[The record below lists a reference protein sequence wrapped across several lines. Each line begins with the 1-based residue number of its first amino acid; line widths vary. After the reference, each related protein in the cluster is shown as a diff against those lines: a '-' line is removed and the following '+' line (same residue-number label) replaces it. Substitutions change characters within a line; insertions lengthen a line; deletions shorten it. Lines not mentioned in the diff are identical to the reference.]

1 MGLRASMG
9 NRLGIKAMVLT
20 IGMLA
25 GCETAIPNPR
35 GSRLLTGSEMDQIT
49 AGSVGAIN
57 RAEAHAHGFTS
68 QATASTSTLVALSSG
83 TIAGVHVVN
92 AASSNYVSSQLSAS
106 AGNGQTATASGSN
119 HVYAEGDNGVAQID
133 AAATAVSAGGGASH
147 AQVSINFSGIRT
159 SRADLAFGSVTAAA
173 CCAPF
178 AEAQIELAGRAGG
191 PFARELRSV
200 SLSNTRGEM
209 QMRTDIAVISSA
221 LPMIDPGQMS
231 GLLTPLGSPK

>member
-1 MGLRASMG
+1 VGLRASMG

-68 QATASTSTLVALSSG
+68 QATASTSTLVASSSG
-83 TIAGVHVVN
+83 TIAGPVVN
-92 AASSNYVSSQLSAS
+92 AISSNYVSSQLSAS

-119 HVYAEGDNGVAQID
+119 HVYVEGDNGVAQID

-178 AEAQIELAGRAGG
+178 AEAQIELTGRAGG
-191 PFARELRSV
+191 PYARELRSV

>member
-1 MGLRASMG
+1 MVGLRASMG

-57 RAEAHAHGFTS
+57 RAEAHARGLTS
-68 QATASTSTLVALSSG
+68 QATASTSTLVASRSG
-83 TIAGVHVVN
+83 TIVGVHLVN

-119 HVYAEGDNGVAQID
+119 HVYADGEYGVTQID
-133 AAATAVSAGGGASH
+133 EVDQIQPSQDGVVLGITVVDAVGDDSKFDLIAGLAIEIGG
-147 AQVSINFSGIRT
+147 
-159 SRADLAFGSVTAAA
+159 
-173 CCAPF
+173 
-178 AEAQIELAGRAGG
+178 
-191 PFARELRSV
+191 
-200 SLSNTRGEM
+200 
-209 QMRTDIAVISSA
+209 
-221 LPMIDPGQMS
+221 
-231 GLLTPLGSPK
+231 

>member
-1 MGLRASMG
+1 MG
-9 NRLGIKAMVLT
+9 NRLGMKAMVLT

-25 GCETAIPNPR
+25 GCETAIPNLR

-57 RAEAHAHGFTS
+57 SAEVHARGVTS
-68 QATASTSTLVALSSG
+68 QATASTSTLVASSSG
-83 TIAGVHVVN
+83 TIAGVHFAN
-92 AASSNYVSSQLSAS
+92 PAGSNYVSSQLSAS
-106 AGNGQTATASGSN
+106 AGNDNGQTATANGSS
-119 HVYAEGDNGVAQID
+119 HVYADGENGGAQIN
-133 AAATAVSAGGGASH
+133 AAATALSAGGGASR
-147 AQVSINFSGIRT
+147 AQVGINFSGIST
-159 SRADLAFGSVTAAA
+159 SRADLAFGSVTATA

-178 AEAQIELAGRAGG
+178 AEAQIELTGGAGG
-191 PFARELRSV
+191 PYARELTSE
-200 SLSNTRGEM
+200 SLSNTRGQM

>member
-1 MGLRASMG
+1 MG
-9 NRLGIKAMVLT
+9 NRLCIKAMVLT

-25 GCETAIPNPR
+25 GCETPIPNPR

-49 AGSVGAIN
+49 AASVGAIN

-68 QATASTSTLVALSSG
+68 QATASTSTLVASSSG
-83 TIAGVHVVN
+83 TIAGVHFAN
-92 AASSNYVSSQLSAS
+92 AASYYVSSQLSAS
-106 AGNGQTATASGSN
+106 AGNGQTATASGSSY
-119 HVYAEGDNGVAQID
+119 VYTDGENDVVQIN

-147 AQVSINFSGIRT
+147 AQGGINFSGIHT
-159 SRADLAFGSVTAAA
+159 SRAVLAFGSVTAAA

-178 AEAQIELAGRAGG
+178 AEAQMELTGGSGG
-191 PFARELRSV
+191 PYTQELRSV
-200 SLSNTRGEM
+200 SLSNTRGQM

-221 LPMIDPGQMS
+221 LPMINPGQMS

>member
-1 MGLRASMG
+1 MG
-9 NRLGIKAMVLT
+9 NRLGAMVLT
-20 IGMLA
+20 IGMIA

-35 GSRLLTGSEMDQIT
+35 GNRLLTGSEMDQIT
-49 AGSVGAIN
+49 AGSVGAIS

-68 QATASTSTLVALSSG
+68 QATASTSTLVASSSG
-83 TIAGVHVVN
+83 MIAGVHFAN

-106 AGNGQTATASGSN
+106 AGNGQTATASDSN
-119 HVYAEGDNGVAQID
+119 YVYADGENGVAQID
-133 AAATAVSAGGGASH
+133 AAAAAVSAGGEASR

-178 AEAQIELAGRAGG
+178 AEAKIELTGGAGG
-191 PFARELRSV
+191 PYARELRSV
-200 SLSNTRGEM
+200 SLSNTRG
-209 QMRTDIAVISSA
+209 QIQTRTDIAVISSA

-231 GLLTPLGSPK
+231 GLLTPLGSAK

>member
-1 MGLRASMG
+1 MG

-20 IGMLA
+20 MGMLA
-25 GCETAIPNPR
+25 GCETAISNPR

-57 RAEAHAHGFTS
+57 RAEAHARGFTS
-68 QATASTSTLVALSSG
+68 QATASTSMLVASSSG
-83 TIAGVHVVN
+83 TIAGVHFVN

-106 AGNGQTATASGSN
+106 AGNGQAATASGSN
-119 HVYAEGDNGVAQID
+119 HVYVNGENGVAQID

-147 AQVSINFSGIRT
+147 AQVSIIFSGIRT
-159 SRADLAFGSVTAAA
+159 SRADMAFGSVTAAA
-173 CCAPF
+173 CCAPST
-178 AEAQIELAGRAGG
+178 EAQIEVTGRAGG
-191 PFARELRSV
+191 PYARELGSV
-200 SLSNTRGEM
+200 LLSNTRGQM
-209 QMRTDIAVISSA
+209 QTRTDIAVISSA